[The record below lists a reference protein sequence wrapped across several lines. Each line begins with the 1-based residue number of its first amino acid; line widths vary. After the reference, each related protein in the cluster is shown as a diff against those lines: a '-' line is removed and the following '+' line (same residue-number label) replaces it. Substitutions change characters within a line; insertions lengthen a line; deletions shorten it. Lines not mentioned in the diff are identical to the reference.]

1 MRKAILSTSNRPS
14 KKFMVRVGNHT
25 IHFGASGYEDF
36 TIHKD
41 PKRKARYLARHK
53 NENWNDPESAGF
65 WARWVLWNKPTLAES
80 IKDISKLGIT
90 VTLQST
96 NL

>member
-1 MRKAILSTSNRPS
+1 MRIAILSRSNRPS
-14 KKFMVRVGNHT
+14 KKFMVRVGNRT
-25 IHFGASGYEDF
+25 IHFGASGYEDY
-36 TIHKD
+36 TVHKD

-53 NENWNDPESAGF
+53 NENRNDPESGGF

-80 IKDISKLGIT
+80 IKDISKLCVT

-96 NL
+96 NR